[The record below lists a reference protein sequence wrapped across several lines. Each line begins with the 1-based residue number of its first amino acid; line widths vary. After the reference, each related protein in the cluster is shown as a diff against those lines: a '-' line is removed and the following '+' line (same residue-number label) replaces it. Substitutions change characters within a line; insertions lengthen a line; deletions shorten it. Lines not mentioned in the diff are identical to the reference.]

1 MKKRK
6 SKTLWRDFLEMSCSM
21 NLIRTFSVPSVF
33 SVLKLLSIAGDWKRL
48 VARARLNV
56 VRT

>member
-1 MKKRK
+1 M
-6 SKTLWRDFLEMSCSM
+6 FCSM
-21 NLIRTFSVPSVF
+21 NLVRTSSVSSVF
-33 SVLKLLSIAGDWKRL
+33 SVLKFLSIAGDWKRL

>member
-1 MKKRK
+1 M
-6 SKTLWRDFLEMSCSM
+6 FCSM
-21 NLIRTFSVPSVF
+21 NLGRTFSVPSVF